1 MDAYQEIGAK
11 NSAYDIKRIDYP
23 SFKQYGTL
31 WNEFDLTELECFAI
45 KTSRLIPK
53 RTFTCL
59 QTPLWK
65 NLL

>member
-1 MDAYQEIGAK
+1 MDAYQEICAK
-11 NSAYDIKRIDYP
+11 NSAYDIKRIDDP
-23 SFKQYGTL
+23 SFKQYGTNL
-31 WNEFDLTELECFAI
+31 ISLNLRRFAI
-45 KTSRLIPK
+45 KTSRSIPK

>member
-1 MDAYQEIGAK
+1 ML
-11 NSAYDIKRIDYP
+11 IKKSVPKTAHMTLKESMIRLL
-23 SFKQYGTL
+23 SSTERFGTNL
-31 WNEFDLTELECFAI
+31 ISLNLRRFAI

>member
-1 MDAYQEIGAK
+1 MDAYQEICAK
-11 NSAYDIKRIDYP
+11 NSAYDIKRIDDT
-23 SFKQYGTL
+23 TL
-31 WNEFDLTELECFAI
+31 ISLNLRRFAI